1 MKKNLLLKHAQSA
14 FTLIEVMVVVVIL
27 AILAAIVVPRIMN
40 RPDEAKIVKAKED
53 IMAIENAMDLYK
65 LDNGFYP
72 SSEQGIDALVHKPT
86 SDPAPANWEAGG
98 YLKHMPVDPWGHA
111 YHFANPGSH
120 SDIDIYTNGATGK
133 SGGSGINATIGNWNI
148 SDKKSSS

>member
-1 MKKNLLLKHAQSA
+1 MMETDMKNSG

-40 RPDEAKIVKAKED
+40 RPDQAKVVKAKED

-72 SSEQGIDALVHKPT
+72 SGEQGIQALVSKPT
-86 SDPAPANWEAGG
+86 SSPTPTNWENGG
-98 YLKHMPVDPWGHA
+98 YLKRLPIDPWGHA

-120 SDIDIYTNGATGK
+120 GDIDIFTYGAGNQPD
-133 SGGSGINATIGNWNI
+133 GQGMNATIGNWNI
-148 SDKKSSS
+148 SDKKSS